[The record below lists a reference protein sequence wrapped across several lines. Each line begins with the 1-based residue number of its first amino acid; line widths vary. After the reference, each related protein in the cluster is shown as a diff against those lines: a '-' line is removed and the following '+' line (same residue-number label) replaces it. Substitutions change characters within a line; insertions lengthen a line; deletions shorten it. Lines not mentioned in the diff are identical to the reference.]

1 MRQSSVL
8 TNPKKSSKTYDSVN
22 ATFLIKGG
30 FINQEAAGIYTFLHY
45 GKRVLDKI
53 IKIVREEMDK
63 IGVEVLMTAL
73 SPLDNWIKTGRLE
86 KVDVLFKAD
95 AANEVTRKKSDNAY
109 ILQPTHEEMITPIVK
124 RFVSSYKHLPVAFYQ
139 IQSKFRNEPRAKS
152 GLLRGREFLM
162 KDLYSFHKEI
172 GEFKHYYARAREA
185 YIKIFER
192 LGFKYNQD
200 FFVVYASGG
209 TFSDDFSEE
218 FQLRLDVG
226 EDLVFR
232 VPSTNVCYNRE
243 VAPSKAVDPD
253 IEDELREMK
262 EVFGEGIVGV
272 EELVKFLNIDIRKTV
287 KTLIYIVDE
296 TYSVAVAVRGDYE
309 INEDEKLRKILKANT
324 IRLATEEE
332 VRMYTGCTIGYAGI
346 MNLNPSVM
354 LICDDSIENLTN
366 FETGANKENYHLVN
380 VNWGRDI
387 PKPAQFYDVK
397 LAKEED
403 LNPETGEKYEV
414 FRASEI
420 GNIFDLGTKF
430 SESFDLYY
438 VDENGGRK
446 YVHMGCYGIGV
457 SRLMGVLV
465 EKYHDEKGIIWPKSV
480 APYDIH
486 LVTLGDSKEI
496 FNYSEDLYL
505 SLKNNGY
512 DVLWDDRLELSAG
525 EKFAD
530 ADLIGIPIR
539 IIISKKTLDKN
550 IIEIKNRQ
558 NNETCFF
565 EKVDIIEQI
574 RDIYSSLL

>member
-53 IKIVREEMDK
+53 IQIVREEMDK
-63 IGVEVLMTAL
+63 IGIEVLMTAL

-95 AANEVTRKKSDNAY
+95 AANEVTQKKSDNAY

-124 RFVSSYKHLPVAFYQ
+124 EFVSSYKHLPVAFYQ

-162 KDLYSFHKEI
+162 KDLYSFHKDI
-172 GEFKHYYARAREA
+172 NEFKQYYSRAREA
-185 YIKIFER
+185 YIKTFER
-192 LGFKYNQD
+192 LGFKYNAD

-243 VAPSKAVDPD
+243 VAPSKAVDPEVD
-253 IEDELREMK
+253 SEIREMH
-262 EVFGEGIVGV
+262 EVFGEGIIGV
-272 EELVKFLNIDIRKTV
+272 EELVNFLNIDIRKTV
-287 KTLIYIVDE
+287 KTLMYIVDE
-296 TYSVAVAVRGDYE
+296 EYPVAVAVRGDYE

-324 IRLATEEE
+324 IRLATDEE
-332 VRMYTGCTIGYAGI
+332 VKRYTGCTIGYAGI
-346 MNLNPSVM
+346 VDLNPNIR
-354 LICDDSIENLTN
+354 LICDDSIANLTN
-366 FETGANKENYHLVN
+366 FETGANRENYHLIN
-380 VNWGRDI
+380 VNWDRDVD
-387 PKPAQFYDVK
+387 KPSEFYDVK
-397 LAKEED
+397 VAKEGD
-403 LNPETGEKYEV
+403 LCPSTGEQYEV
-414 FRASEI
+414 FKASEI

-430 SESFDLYY
+430 SESFDLTY
-438 VDENGGRK
+438 VDENGKRHF
-446 YVHMGCYGIGV
+446 VHMGCYGIGV
-457 SRLMGVLV
+457 SRLMGVMV
-465 EKYHDEKGIIWPKSV
+465 EKYHDDKGIKWPKSI

-486 LVTLGDSKEI
+486 LVTLGDFDEVLG
-496 FNYSEDLYL
+496 YSEDVYR
-505 SLKNNGY
+505 SLKENGY
-512 DVLWDDRLELSAG
+512 DVLWDDRLDLSAG

-539 IIISKKTLDKN
+539 VIISKKTLEKN

-558 NNETCFF
+558 NNEIYF
-565 EKVDIIEQI
+565 IERTDMMERI
-574 RDIYSSLL
+574 RDIYESLL

>member
-22 ATFLIKGG
+22 TTFLIKGG
-30 FINQEAAGIYTFLHY
+30 FINQEGAGIYTFLHY

-63 IGVEVLMTAL
+63 IGIEVLMTAL

-95 AANEVTRKKSDNAY
+95 AANEVTQKKSDNAY

-124 RFVSSYKHLPVAFYQ
+124 EFVSSYKHLPVAFYQ

-162 KDLYSFHKEI
+162 KDLYSFHKDI
-172 GEFKHYYARAREA
+172 NEFKQYYSRAREA
-185 YIKIFER
+185 YIKTFER
-192 LGFKYNQD
+192 LGFKYNED

-243 VAPSKAVDPD
+243 VAPSKAVDPEVD
-253 IEDELREMK
+253 SEIREMH
-262 EVFGEGIVGV
+262 EVFGEGIIGV
-272 EELVKFLNIDIRKTV
+272 EELVNFLNIDIRKTV

-296 TYSVAVAVRGDYE
+296 EYPVAVAVRGDYE

-324 IRLATEEE
+324 IRLATDEE
-332 VRMYTGCTIGYAGI
+332 VKRYTGCTIGYAGI
-346 MNLNPSVM
+346 VDLNPNIR
-354 LICDDSIENLTN
+354 LICDDSIANLTN
-366 FETGANKENYHLVN
+366 FETGANRENYHLIN
-380 VNWGRDI
+380 VNWDRDVD
-387 PKPAQFYDVK
+387 KPSEFYDVK
-397 LAKEED
+397 VAKEGD
-403 LNPETGEKYEV
+403 LCPSTGEQYEV
-414 FRASEI
+414 FKASEI

-430 SESFDLYY
+430 SESFDLTY
-438 VDENGGRK
+438 VDENGKRHF
-446 YVHMGCYGIGV
+446 VHMGCYGIGV
-457 SRLMGVLV
+457 SRLMGVMV
-465 EKYHDEKGIIWPKSV
+465 EKYHDDKGIKWPKSI

-486 LVTLGDSKEI
+486 LVTLGDFDEVLG
-496 FNYSEDLYL
+496 YSEDVYR
-505 SLKNNGY
+505 SLKENGY
-512 DVLWDDRLELSAG
+512 DVLWDDRLDLSAG

-539 IIISKKTLDKN
+539 IIISKKTLEKN

-558 NNETCFF
+558 NNEIYF
-565 EKVDIIEQI
+565 IERTDMMERI
-574 RDIYSSLL
+574 RDIYESLL